1 MVHMEHEEQK
11 FGEEHQDSGSA
22 LPNQEKKKKRKIILA
37 GIIVAGVLVGA
48 ALSYLLY
55 FGDTSRQSLASVN
68 GEKIIVEEFNT
79 EMAKVEVPYQDM
91 YREEPKPFIDGLIM
105 KKLLLQEAKKQGVSV
120 PAKTYKDT
128 DKDAV
133 SPDDALIAELIKKR
147 FSTPPTVTPQEIQ
160 VFYDTFKDRMEGKTL
175 DQVAPTIEK
184 IIREGKQQEEVQQFL
199 GDLHKSATIDIDE
212 GRIKKMAIKPPDSN
226 TEEEFKKSL
235 QGGKPFLVDFG
246 ANSCVPCRQMRPIL
260 KEVGKEYSGK
270 AGVLVIDIYKYQ
282 NLAREYKVQM
292 IPTLVFFDGKGKEV
306 FRHIGMLEK
315 EKIVAKLKE
324 IGMES

>member
-1 MVHMEHEEQK
+1 MEHEEQK
-11 FGEEHQDSGSA
+11 FGEEHQDSESA
-22 LPNQEKKKKRKIILA
+22 LPNQGKKKKRKIILA

-91 YREEPKPFIDGLIM
+91 YREEPKQFIDGLIM

-199 GDLHKSATIDIDE
+199 GDLHKSAMIDIDE

>member
-1 MVHMEHEEQK
+1 MEHEEQK
-11 FGEEHQDSGSA
+11 FGEEHQDSESA

-91 YREEPKPFIDGLIM
+91 YREEPKQFIDGLIM

-199 GDLHKSATIDIDE
+199 GDLHKSAMIDIDE

-246 ANSCVPCRQMRPIL
+246 ANSCIPCRQMRPIL

>member
-1 MVHMEHEEQK
+1 MEPEDTKSASDTQTAEIPSLSQGK
-11 FGEEHQDSGSA
+11 VKKTYILFGVIAA
-22 LPNQEKKKKRKIILA
+22 LVL
-37 GIIVAGVLVGA
+37 AGVLFYFF
-48 ALSYLLY
+48 YL
-55 FGDTSRQSLASVN
+55 GSTSRQVLAQVN
-68 GEKIIVEEFNT
+68 SEKITVEEFNT

-91 YREEPKPFIDGLIM
+91 YREEPKQFIDGLIM

-199 GDLHKSATIDIDE
+199 GDLHKSAMIDIDE